1 MRRLEILDDLYF
13 KFPGRTAEFDL
24 GVEIGALTVLMAQGE
39 GMLCRRLT
47 AEAVEQVRPIAER
60 FGYSLITTP
69 AEDGL
74 VETSLIHRRYGRP
87 KLRVV

>member
-1 MRRLEILDDLYF
+1 MRRLEIVDDLYL

-24 GVEIGALTVLMAQGE
+24 GVEIGALSVLMAQGE
-39 GMLCRRLT
+39 AMLCRRLT
-47 AEAVEQVRPIAER
+47 ADGVEQIRPIAER
-60 FGYSLITTP
+60 FGYSLIATP
-69 AEDGL
+69 AKDGL